1 MSYVLPFGLLAV
13 ANFCYIFLKAWQQR
27 NVAHLHYG
35 WAMATNF
42 FLVLTEVFVMGS
54 IAIAAVNASAVML
67 AYTVVAM
74 AIGGGSGCIL
84 SMYLHSKYLTRR

>member
-1 MSYVLPFGLLAV
+1 MMYYVVLAA

-54 IAIAAVNASAVML
+54 IAL
-67 AYTVVAM
+67 AAM
-74 AIGGGSGCIL
+74 AGSLGALFFVVIAMSVGGGVGCIS
-84 SMYLHSKYLTRR
+84 SMYIHSKYLTRK